1 MLQRMAQ
8 RTNTE
13 QEFKPSAAIRQHYEQ
28 LGAQA
33 FYEQHGAGYR
43 NPHEAAIGA
52 VLRAVVPE
60 WRLDLTRVLDLAC
73 GSGEATLVL
82 RDLGAGQID
91 GLDPYTGAAYLART
105 GQAAE
110 PLSFEQIAE
119 GALAG
124 RSYALI
130 VCSFAMHLLPASRLP
145 ALLFRLAELAPRL
158 LILTPHKRPEL
169 KRAWGWELAQ
179 ELVLERVRARLYRR
193 LDNDSD

>member
-1 MLQRMAQ
+1 MMRP
-8 RTNTE
+8 
-13 QEFKPSAAIRQHYEQ
+13 KSAHPPAIRHHYEE

-33 FYEQHGAGYR
+33 FYEKYGVAYR
-43 NPHEAAIGA
+43 NPHEAAIGV

-60 WRLDLTRVLDLAC
+60 WDLDLARVLDLAC

-91 GLDPYTGAAYLART
+91 GVDPYTGGAYLART

-110 PLSFEQIAE
+110 SLGFEQIAA
-119 GALAG
+119 GALAE
-124 RSYALI
+124 RRYSLI

-145 ALLFRLAELAPRL
+145 ALLFRLAELASQL

-169 KRAWGWELAQ
+169 KRAWGWELTQ
-179 ELVLERVRARLYRR
+179 EGVLERVRARLYQYRG
-193 LDNDSD
+193 